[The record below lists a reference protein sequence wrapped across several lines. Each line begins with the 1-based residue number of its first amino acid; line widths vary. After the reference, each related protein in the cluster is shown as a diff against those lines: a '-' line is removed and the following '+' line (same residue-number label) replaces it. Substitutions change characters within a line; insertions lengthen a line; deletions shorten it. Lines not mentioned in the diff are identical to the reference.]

1 MNNKPIKYT
10 AWLESRREFMARIG
24 WLSGDG
30 LCRLTADNFVAEYRA
45 MLIALKK
52 ACTIQG
58 MAYTLG
64 STAPTIRR
72 DRLLL
77 GICATK
83 RGGNN
88 RNVRLYSHNNKLMTC
103 QQVADFEGCGYNTA
117 YARLNR
123 GVWSK

>member
-1 MNNKPIKYT
+1 MNPKPIKYT
-10 AWLESRREFMARIG
+10 EWIESRREFMARIG
-24 WLSGDG
+24 WTREELND
-30 LCRLTADNFVAEYRA
+30 DDFVAEYRA

-123 GVWSK
+123 GVWA

>member
-1 MNNKPIKYT
+1 MNPKPIKYT
-10 AWLESRREFMARIG
+10 AWIESRREFMVRIG
-24 WLSGDG
+24 WTDAELLNDEFIS
-30 LCRLTADNFVAEYRA
+30 EYRV

-58 MAYTLG
+58 IAYTLG

-72 DRLLL
+72 DRILL

-88 RNVRLYSHNNKLMTC
+88 RNVRLYSHDNKLMTC

-123 GVWSK
+123 GGWIA